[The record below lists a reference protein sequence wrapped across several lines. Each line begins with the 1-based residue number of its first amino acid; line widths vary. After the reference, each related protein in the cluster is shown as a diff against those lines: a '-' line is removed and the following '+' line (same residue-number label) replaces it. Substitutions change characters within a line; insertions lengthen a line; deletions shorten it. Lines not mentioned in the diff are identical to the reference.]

1 MNEQHPTEDTEL
13 TPTDSFVVGQIHSYG
28 QSFESTDA
36 LTAMES
42 VAALPTPEPA
52 NFLANEAQEVA
63 RLDVPPLAQPLQSSV
78 YLSGLGSFATHDTW
92 DENRGESTET
102 GSHDSTRLS
111 PQLSAVPLPTL
122 ATPEAFDPALRLTS
136 PLSRPK
142 LPSVALPTGIQN
154 VPSQITPVESHIRD
168 TPPSISSFASIENAS
183 EYGETP
189 VAPTVVSG
197 WEPQSAFVNP
207 DAIALSAQEASPQVL
222 ATPAIPAFPALPSFA
237 VEPEFGAVPAFS
249 PAPPAPTAPPALL
262 TSPSAFPP
270 GLALPLTPP
279 TFEAP
284 PFPPAPSFPES
295 PPITAPPL
303 LTARTFDP
311 HVSITDPPFDPA
323 DSFAAPGFSDS
334 SGSVQ
339 AHSDAFGGPVEFSA
353 NPLPRPEALVLR
365 SAEEP
370 TKTPRFGRK
379 KQSPANSRTLHS
391 DSTTSAP
398 DTPVSSKIKRFGKKS
413 VQTIDLL
420 GTPIATRTADAADA
434 APVSVA
440 PTSPIQIAATAPGL
454 SDEGTH
460 AGKKKRKFFA
470 TVDRSKEKPLT
481 PQTGR
486 SRKIVQGLAGVS
498 LLAGVGLFTL
508 SFLDKKAPTP
518 AAPAVKTTSPA
529 IVSDATASGVVPVLL
544 DPATGLAVEPVL
556 ESPETSLATP
566 DAVTPTPSLQEA
578 TAGESPSAPA
588 DTILATGDAPP
599 VLPLEAQTPQTSI
612 APGPDDLEF
621 STGGNF
627 SEG

>member
-1 MNEQHPTEDTEL
+1 MNEQHPTEDTQL
-13 TPTDSFVVGQIHSYG
+13 TPTDSFVVGQINSYG
-28 QSFESTDA
+28 QSFQSTDPLA
-36 LTAMES
+36 VTDSLATP
-42 VAALPTPEPA
+42 PTPEPA
-52 NFLANEAQEVA
+52 NFFENGAQEVA
-63 RLDVPPLAQPLQSSV
+63 RLEIPPLAQPLQSSV
-78 YLSGLGSFATHDTW
+78 HLSGLGSFATRNTW
-92 DENRGESTET
+92 EENRGESPET
-102 GSHDSTRLS
+102 VSHDSTQLS
-111 PQLSAVPLPTL
+111 PQLSALPLPTL
-122 ATPEAFDPALRLTS
+122 ATPEAFDPVLRLTA
-136 PLSRPK
+136 PLSRPT

-154 VPSQITPVESHIRD
+154 LPHQFTPVETHIGD
-168 TPPSISSFASIENAS
+168 TPPSIGSFDHVENAS
-183 EYGETP
+183 EYAEAP

-197 WEPQSAFVNP
+197 WEPQAAFVNP
-207 DAIALSAQEASPQVL
+207 DANAWSTKEASPQVPT
-222 ATPAIPAFPALPSFA
+222 TPAIAAFPALPSFA
-237 VEPEFGAVPAFS
+237 AEPEFGAVPAFS
-249 PAPPAPTAPPALL
+249 PAPPVP
-262 TSPSAFPP
+262 PSAFPP
-270 GLALPLTPP
+270 GLAIPFGTT

-295 PPITAPPL
+295 LPITAAPL
-303 LTARTFDP
+303 LTARTFDS
-311 HVSITDPPFDPA
+311 HVSIAEPPFDPA

-334 SGSVQ
+334 SGSLQ

-353 NPLPRPEALVLR
+353 NPLPRPEALMLR

-379 KQSPANSRTLHS
+379 KQSHADSRTLPS
-391 DSTTSAP
+391 DSATSAL
-398 DTPVSSKIKRFGKKS
+398 DTPASSRIKRFGKKS
-413 VQTIDLL
+413 VQTVDLL
-420 GTPIATRTADAADA
+420 GTPIAARTADAADA
-434 APVSVA
+434 APISVA
-440 PTSPIQIAATAPGL
+440 PTFPIQIAATAPGL
-454 SDEGTH
+454 PDEGTQ

-518 AAPAVKTTSPA
+518 AAPTVETTSPA
-529 IVSDATASGVVPVLL
+529 IVSDATASSVVPVLL

-566 DAVTPTPSLQEA
+566 DAVTPTPSLQDA